1 MWPLESADR
10 SRVRVVVASKTL
22 KKRKG
27 TKRRSMYF
35 WERTGMIEADSSE
48 ALRKAC
54 QYELK
59 TESTKERSPTE
70 LRCASFPARLSV
82 TWGAVKG
89 QDERPLSGAPLTAPH
104 VTTGGLCRWKAI
116 NKVGRHVGLDFYDL
130 LIEGVS
136 TQNPSANLL
145 QANSL
150 ALESWNRGSGGREF
164 LAFWRIRLGW
174 SERGLVV
181 RAVRAPAH

>member
-136 TQNPSANLL
+136 TSSPC
-145 QANSL
+145 
-150 ALESWNRGSGGREF
+150 RGQ
-164 LAFWRIRLGW
+164 
-174 SERGLVV
+174 
-181 RAVRAPAH
+181 

>member
-1 MWPLESADR
+1 
-10 SRVRVVVASKTL
+10 
-22 KKRKG
+22 
-27 TKRRSMYF
+27 MYF

-89 QDERPLSGAPLTAPH
+89 QDERPLFGGALDSSP
-104 VTTGGLCRWKAI
+104 
-116 NKVGRHVGLDFYDL
+116 RHHRRVM
-130 LIEGVS
+130 
-136 TQNPSANLL
+136 QM
-145 QANSL
+145 
-150 ALESWNRGSGGREF
+150 ESN
-164 LAFWRIRLGW
+164 
-174 SERGLVV
+174 
-181 RAVRAPAH
+181 

>member
-1 MWPLESADR
+1 
-10 SRVRVVVASKTL
+10 
-22 KKRKG
+22 
-27 TKRRSMYF
+27 
-35 WERTGMIEADSSE
+35 MIEADSSE
-48 ALRKAC
+48 TLQKAC

-70 LRCASFPARLSV
+70 LRCASFPARYEV

-89 QDERPLSGAPLTAPH
+89 RDERPCSGAPLTAPH

-136 TQNPSANLL
+136 TSLRFTFACLANKGRVE
-145 QANSL
+145 NRRSSVSL
-150 ALESWNRGSGGREF
+150 PVAHNA
-164 LAFWRIRLGW
+164 AFARVASVRLGMA
-174 SERGLVV
+174 LFPV
-181 RAVRAPAH
+181 PAHRTEQARFAHSALGESVTRSPTES